1 MCGIAVTIGGT
12 GTEAKR
18 MGEVIKSRGSRQYLF
33 SIYNVHVA
41 FSHLPITD
49 YQAQDQPY
57 SCGKWLV
64 WMNGFISNYQE
75 LAHDLKINLHTN
87 CDTELLVKFIEK
99 FGVDQEKLLALNGF
113 FSVFAYDIEEKKHYV
128 FTDRYGIKQL
138 YRYYNPVTDTTYYAS
153 EVKSILA
160 VCPLEISEEG
170 AEDWVYSLGVM
181 NDHTIYQGVTR
192 VGCLPFRH
200 PKPLQVSY
208 EEAKEHLSYLLLQSL
223 DRNKSKMHADGV
235 FLSGGVDSGIIAKR
249 MNPDYCFSMDYQDES
264 FSEIENIKRNS
275 NGIHHTMICNK
286 KLFQVYRDPAV
297 EALDDL
303 KAGSCYTNYALT
315 ELAGEFCTILYSGAG
330 GDEVF
335 RGYAHRYARGI
346 NEVIKRTKVTD
357 DFLPFIQY
365 PEITHEQYDW
375 KFLKAVLVVEDRMA
389 GRFTMETRYP
399 LLDNDF
405 VNFALS
411 LPEAYRINKRIL
423 KDISGLPKEII
434 EGKKRGFSN
443 PYCTNFEWATYALNH
458 KRKYEHQLL
467 R

>member
-1 MCGIAVTIGGT
+1 
-12 GTEAKR
+12 
-18 MGEVIKSRGSRQYLF
+18 MGQVIKSRGTRHRSF
-33 SIYNVHVA
+33 SLRDLNVW

-49 YQAQDQPY
+49 ISAQDQPF

-75 LAHDLKINLHTN
+75 LAHAFKIQMESN
-87 CDTELLVKFIEK
+87 CDTEFLVRFIDK
-99 FGVDQEKLLALNGF
+99 FGVDQERLLVLNGF
-113 FSVFAYDIEEKKHYV
+113 FSVFVYDIERKKHYA

-138 YRYYNPVTDTTYYAS
+138 YRYHDASRNVTYYAS

-170 AEDWVYSLGVM
+170 AEDWLYSLGVM
-181 NDHTIYQGVTR
+181 NQHTIYEGVTR
-192 VGCLPFRH
+192 VDGLPFRY
-200 PKPLQVSY
+200 PRPLQVSY
-208 EEAKEHLSYLLLQSL
+208 EEAKDRLSYLLSISL
-223 DRNKSKMHADGV
+223 DRNKSKAHADGV
-235 FLSGGVDSGIIAKR
+235 FLSGGVDSGILAKR
-249 MNPDYCFSMDYQDES
+249 LNPDYCFSMDYRDES

-275 NGIHHTMICNK
+275 NGIHHTMICNE

-297 EALDDL
+297 EVLDDL

-335 RGYAHRYARGI
+335 KGYAHRYARPI
-346 NEVIKRTKVTD
+346 QDVIKRTLVTD
-357 DFLPFIQY
+357 DFLPYIHY
-365 PEITHEQYDW
+365 DEISHEQYDW
-375 KFLKAVLVVEDRMA
+375 KFLKAILVVEDRMA

-405 VNFALS
+405 VDFALS
-411 LPEAYRINKRIL
+411 LPETYRINKRIL
-423 KDISGLPKEII
+423 KDISGLPKEVV

-443 PYCTNFEWATYALNH
+443 PYCTNFEWAKYALNH